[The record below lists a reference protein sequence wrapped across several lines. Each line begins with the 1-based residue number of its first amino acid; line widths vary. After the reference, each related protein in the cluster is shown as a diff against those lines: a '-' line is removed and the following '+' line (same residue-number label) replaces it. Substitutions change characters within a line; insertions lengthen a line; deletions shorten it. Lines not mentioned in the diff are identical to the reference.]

1 MKAPHRTQQPS
12 SRTVRAP
19 LRLQWG
25 DDEPGRA
32 LLDGAWWPHSRDLA
46 TELGDLFD
54 HFPPHLGRPRRA
66 LVSPPDWDAPRA
78 RRIPTAGG
86 YLKAGAFPHDDT
98 HLIVV
103 LTSRDQ
109 RVRFLVVPPDFSE
122 YHAAEAML
130 AACTRGNTHTAAELL
145 AEVIDQPDDDPS
157 LVWS

>member
-1 MKAPHRTQQPS
+1 M
-12 SRTVRAP
+12 
-19 LRLQWG
+19 
-25 DDEPGRA
+25 
-32 LLDGAWWPHSRDLA
+32 A

-54 HFPPHLGRPRRA
+54 HFPPHLGRPRRV
-66 LVSPPDWDAPRA
+66 LVSPPDWDTPRA

-86 YLKAGAFPHDDT
+86 YLKAGSFPHDDT
-98 HLIVV
+98 HLVVV

-145 AEVIDQPDDDPS
+145 AEVVDQPDDDPS